1 MCKGELTMQI
11 PKGSGL
17 EVIDRVVRNSLK
29 YYSDLYTTSGL
40 NKGSFSL
47 PLTFNPPSLS
57 SLRMPFESLAQGL
70 NKVVSQL
77 TGKTERVD
85 YYSIVNSFLEPGAN
99 LVKPQYPINS
109 NEIQFADIDD
119 DGRSE
124 LITSYRVS
132 NGIKTM
138 ILKRDDVQW
147 YKMAEISNPDAEAIH
162 YRNSSKISTD
172 GRNYLILGLTSKLQG
187 RTLNAYSLE
196 DVNGIKIFSKKYD
209 KLELV
214 PIRGTNGAYRT
225 AIAFWNEQAP
235 GVYDIELQ
243 SWNGMELSQLDST
256 RYLSGR
262 VAPYY
267 IHMLKRDPDNAANW
281 YNLAN
286 TFLRSGRV
294 GNAAIAA
301 ENGLARNPDNQLKE
315 MFTSLQSRM

>member
-17 EVIDRVVRNSLK
+17 EVIDRVVRSSLK
-29 YYSDLYTTSGL
+29 YYSDLYSASGL
-40 NKGSFSL
+40 NKSPFSL
-47 PLTFNPPSLS
+47 PVSFNPPSLS

-70 NKVVSQL
+70 NKIVSQL

-99 LVKPQYPINS
+99 LVKPQYPTNS
-109 NEIQFADIDD
+109 NEIQFTDIDG

-124 LITSYRVS
+124 LVTSYRVS
-132 NGIKTM
+132 GGIKTM

-147 YKMAEISNPDAEAIH
+147 YKMAEISSPGTDAIH

-172 GRNYLILGLTSKLQG
+172 DRNYLILGLTSKVQG
-187 RTLNAYSLE
+187 RTLEAYSLE
-196 DVNGIKIFSKKYD
+196 DGNARKIFSKKYD

-214 PIRGTNGAYRT
+214 PIRGANGAYRT

-243 SWNGMELSQLDST
+243 NWNGIELSQIDST

-267 IHMLKRDPDNAANW
+267 IHMLRRNPDNAANW

-286 TFLRSGRV
+286 TFLKSGRV
-294 GNAAIAA
+294 SNAAIAV
-301 ENGLARNPDNQLKE
+301 ENGLARNPDSQLRE
-315 MFTSLQSRM
+315 MFTTLQSRM